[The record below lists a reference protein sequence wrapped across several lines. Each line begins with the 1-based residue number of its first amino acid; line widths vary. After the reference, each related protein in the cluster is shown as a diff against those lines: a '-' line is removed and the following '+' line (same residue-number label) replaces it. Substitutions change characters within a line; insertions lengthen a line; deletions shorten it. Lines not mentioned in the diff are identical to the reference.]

1 MSNENENLF
10 GDIMYNLLFN
20 IDEKISKRS
29 LKPMESLSYIIV
41 SLYFKFGFFLN
52 KIGLFFSIL
61 VYYFLDNL
69 WLNLHVFFFY

>member
-10 GDIMYNLLFN
+10 GDIIYNLLSN

-29 LKPMESLSYIIV
+29 LKPIESLSYIMV

-52 KIGLFFSIL
+52 KLVLLFSDFVYISKLFS
-61 VYYFLDNL
+61 DS
-69 WLNLHVFFFY
+69 

>member
-10 GDIMYNLLFN
+10 GDIIYNLLSN

-29 LKPMESLSYIIV
+29 LKPIESLSYIMV

-52 KIGLFFSIL
+52 KIVFLFSDFVYISKLFS
-61 VYYFLDNL
+61 DS
-69 WLNLHVFFFY
+69 

>member
-10 GDIMYNLLFN
+10 GDIIYNLLSN

-29 LKPMESLSYIIV
+29 LKPIESLSYIMV

-52 KIGLFFSIL
+52 KIVLLFSDFVYISKLFS
-61 VYYFLDNL
+61 DS
-69 WLNLHVFFFY
+69 